1 MVPAPPRIGR
11 RKYDKK
17 EYRRSFQVGGA
28 TDGNV
33 EEKVL
38 RLPDGNIV
46 VVGEEATAAPELLFK
61 PELVKKNYSG
71 VNAIKTYFLTK
82 RPLSMGGCKPTN
94 LTSSNI
100 RTDICKSH

>member
-1 MVPAPPRIGR
+1 MTLL
-11 RKYDKK
+11 KF
-17 EYRRSFQVGGA
+17 ELQVGGA

-61 PELVKKNYSG
+61 PELVKKKYSG
-71 VNAIKTYFLTK
+71 LHELV
-82 RPLSMGGCKPTN
+82 S
-94 LTSSNI
+94 
-100 RTDICKSH
+100 